1 MLVEICEMQV
11 DLSGGYYDAGDN
23 VKYQLPMAFTIT
35 LLSWSVL
42 EYATELQNAAQLQ
55 YALGNIVWGT
65 DYFLK
70 AIAGP
75 TQLFVQV
82 RALRQFPPQLLELIM
97 AALFRNRQNCPSLR
111 FLAILLPARAQQTS
125 VTD

>member
-1 MLVEICEMQV
+1 M
-11 DLSGGYYDAGDN
+11 SGGYYDAGDN

-35 LLSWSVL
+35 VLSWGVL
-42 EYATELQNAAQLQ
+42 EYAQELQSAAQLQ
-55 YALGNIVWGT
+55 FALRNIIWGT

-82 RALRQFPPQLLELIM
+82 SPSARQLFQFNSSPCFPI
-97 AALFRNRQNCPSLR
+97 
-111 FLAILLPARAQQTS
+111 
-125 VTD
+125 

>member
-1 MLVEICEMQV
+1 VWNQV

-23 VKYQLPMAFTIT
+23 VKYQFPMAFTIS

-42 EYATELQNAAQLQ
+42 EYNKELESADQLQ
-55 YALGNIVWGT
+55 YALHNIVWGT

-75 TQLFVQV
+75 NQIFVQV
-82 RALRQFPPQLLELIM
+82 
-97 AALFRNRQNCPSLR
+97 CHW
-111 FLAILLPARAQQTS
+111 
-125 VTD
+125 

>member
-1 MLVEICEMQV
+1 MQV

-23 VKYQLPMAFTIT
+23 VKYQLPMAFTIS

-42 EYATELQNAAQLQ
+42 EYASELQSAGQLQ
-55 YALGNIVWGT
+55 YALRNIRWGT

-82 RALRQFPPQLLELIM
+82 RR
-97 AALFRNRQNCPSLR
+97 SLR
-111 FLAILLPARAQQTS
+111 HLPTSSYRLHAVMLALKINQ
-125 VTD
+125 